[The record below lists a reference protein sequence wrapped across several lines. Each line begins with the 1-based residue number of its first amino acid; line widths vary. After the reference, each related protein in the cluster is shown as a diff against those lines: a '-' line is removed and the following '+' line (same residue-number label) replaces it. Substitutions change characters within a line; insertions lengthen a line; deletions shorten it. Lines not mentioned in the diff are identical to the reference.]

1 MTPWN
6 GDAFAK
12 THFVQ
17 QLKTGETLGLLFND
31 SFAHK
36 MFVNR
41 IKINQSSVN
50 GFQFECIG
58 RGSCNCCITA
68 NQKKQSLSGTTLNAL
83 MNVSRQ

>member
-6 GDAFAK
+6 GDALAK

-68 NQKKQSLSGTTLNAL
+68 NQKSNRSL
-83 MNVSRQ
+83 VPP